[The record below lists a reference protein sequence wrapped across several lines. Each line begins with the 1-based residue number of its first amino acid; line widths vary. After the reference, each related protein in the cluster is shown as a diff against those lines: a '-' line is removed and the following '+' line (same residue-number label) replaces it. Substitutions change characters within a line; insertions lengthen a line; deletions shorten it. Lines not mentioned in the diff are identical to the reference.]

1 MTETGSNRTLGD
13 LPGAYRLHFNCSNA
27 PACYFNKAMDVEL
40 LITSLG
46 SGFLTC
52 DLYNVLKCP
61 KCKSRKFLFM
71 LTPVHFSYGDAPDR
85 KATTHQACIDLPAGT
100 TRKLYFEAL

>member
-1 MTETGSNRTLGD
+1 
-13 LPGAYRLHFNCSNA
+13 
-27 PACYFNKAMDVEL
+27 MDVEL
-40 LITSLG
+40 LIANLG

-71 LTPVHFSYGDAPDR
+71 LTPVHFSYGDAPR
-85 KATTHQACIDLPAGT
+85 ENHSKATTHQRCIDLPAGT
-100 TRKLYFEAL
+100 TQKLYVEAL

>member
-1 MTETGSNRTLGD
+1 MTETGSNETLGN

-40 LITSLG
+40 LIANLG
-46 SGFLTC
+46 PSFLTG
-52 DLYNVLKCP
+52 DLYRVLKCP

-71 LTPVHFSYGDAPDR
+71 LTPVHFSYGDVPHR
-85 KATTHQACIDLPAGT
+85 KWQ
-100 TRKLYFEAL
+100 